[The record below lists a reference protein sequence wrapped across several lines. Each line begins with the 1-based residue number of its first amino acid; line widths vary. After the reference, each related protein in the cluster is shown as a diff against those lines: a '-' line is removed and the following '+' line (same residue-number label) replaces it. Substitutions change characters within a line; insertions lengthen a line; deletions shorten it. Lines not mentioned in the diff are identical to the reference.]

1 MISRSC
7 WAFTEISTSII
18 PRILTGYDRIL
29 HNLHHHLLGSSIQAK
44 QEQSVELLLLMVYT
58 AAQTGSPR
66 FIEMVFST
74 SAGQVVFNSYKDRN
88 PLPEDVARA
97 NDHEELAQYL
107 QDVHRRYCVKRNLG
121 FQEVTLM
128 CINYKAWLN
137 KENNRKD
144 FSFSNFKRKKSKRGN
159 VN

>member
-1 MISRSC
+1 MISLSC

-18 PRILTGYDRIL
+18 SRILTGYDRIL
-29 HNLHHHLLGSSIQAK
+29 HNFYHHLLGSSIQAK
-44 QEQSVELLLLMVYT
+44 QEQSVELLQLMVYT
-58 AAQTGSPR
+58 AAEIGAQR

-74 SAGQVVFNSYKDRN
+74 SAGQVVFCSYKDRN

-97 NDHEELAQYL
+97 NGHEELAQYL
-107 QDVHRRYCVKRNLG
+107 QDVHTRYCVKRNLG

-128 CINYKAWLN
+128 CIKAWLN

-144 FSFSNFKRKKSKRGN
+144 FFI
-159 VN
+159 